1 MCFLYSWLALA
12 GHSLGSLEPCDE
24 ALQLL
29 LLLQPQLSLQ
39 RSGAQSVAGL
49 LTTRSD
55 AGWEWGDHNSKAR
68 LYFPSHRG
76 KETITT
82 IVLINASPQE

>member
-1 MCFLYSWLALA
+1 MWFLYSWLALA

-39 RSGAQSVAGL
+39 RSKRCGAQSVAGL
-49 LTTRSD
+49 VPTRGLPVQDGSG
-55 AGWEWGDHNSKAR
+55 AIRTCKQSCTPEGVGV
-68 LYFPSHRG
+68 G
-76 KETITT
+76 K
-82 IVLINASPQE
+82 Q